1 MSGTRKV
8 TNHLIESVYE
18 GQLEWEQ
25 LARACLCYLSEDQVA
40 DMADCNELL
49 DEGAFEESTP
59 NSTDIE
65 VCQTCYMFFHYP
77 ELVEVQPT
85 PEKPLGL
92 ISYGQSLDD
101 MYESNTENHTVFS
114 WASCDGCG
122 SKLGG
127 TRYPMRLSELAN
139 N

>member
-1 MSGTRKV
+1 MSDTRKV

-25 LARACLCYLSEDQVA
+25 LARACLSYLSEDQVA

-49 DEGAFEESTP
+49 DEGAFEESSP
-59 NSTDIE
+59 DFTDIE
-65 VCQTCYMFFHYP
+65 VCQTCYENYHDSSW
-77 ELVEVQPT
+77 LGVQPT

-92 ISYGQSLDD
+92 ISYRQSLDD
-101 MYESNTENHTVFS
+101 MYDSNTETHTVFS